1 AWQAGLAVAPRGIG
15 VIIALLAASQLARH
29 GTDMR
34 PLVAAGFVL
43 GAFEVWRM
51 SYWTLAT
58 GMGAVLLP
66 IFLFGLG
73 LGAVYPTLTA
83 IGVGQIRR
91 ERIGFAASLFNMMI
105 NTGAAAG
112 IAVVTNLLTVRV
124 RVHLTE
130 LALGASKAA
139 MTAMIASPEMAPIA
153 APGAHLVKGA

>member
-1 AWQAGLAVAPRGIG
+1 
-15 VIIALLAASQLARH
+15 
-29 GTDMR
+29 
-34 PLVAAGFVL
+34 
-43 GAFEVWRM
+43 M
-51 SYWTLAT
+51 SHWTLTT

-112 IAVVTNLLTVRV
+112 IAVVTNLLTVRW
-124 RVHLTE
+124 RVHQA
-130 LALGASKAA
+130 ALGLGVSQAP
-139 MTAMIASPEMAPIA
+139 IASPEMAPI
-153 APGAHLVKGA
+153 PGSALHLVHGPLASQAWLMAYNDMYRILALVVLLLAPWPLLLKRTTGGATEMILE